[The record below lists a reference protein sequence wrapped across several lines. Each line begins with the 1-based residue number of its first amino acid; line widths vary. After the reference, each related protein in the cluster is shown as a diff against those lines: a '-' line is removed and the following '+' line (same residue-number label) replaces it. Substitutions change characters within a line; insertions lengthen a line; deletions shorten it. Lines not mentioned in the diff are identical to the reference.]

1 VMPKSVRHVWKA
13 KPTGS
18 TYMSL
23 PLGWIRD
30 KGVEET
36 GRVEVEWDEKPDGVL
51 VVKFVKKPLYSGPE
65 LTA

>member
-1 VMPKSVRHVWKA
+1 
-13 KPTGS
+13 
-18 TYMSL
+18 MSL